1 MCASVLS
8 IQTAGL
14 AFGSTGLCSYRVR
27 VVGGS
32 RAEHLTVE
40 SYTIIISL
48 QSYLLSYLLLL
59 VFHHHRRRLS
69 VLGTG
74 ESSVGLIGGGR
85 GQWLGEPWRVR
96 STSL

>member
-1 MCASVLS
+1 VCASVLS

-69 VLGTG
+69 LLGTG
-74 ESSVGLIGGGR
+74 AKFSWTHRRRKGSVVGGT
-85 GQWLGEPWRVR
+85 LASAEH
-96 STSL
+96 